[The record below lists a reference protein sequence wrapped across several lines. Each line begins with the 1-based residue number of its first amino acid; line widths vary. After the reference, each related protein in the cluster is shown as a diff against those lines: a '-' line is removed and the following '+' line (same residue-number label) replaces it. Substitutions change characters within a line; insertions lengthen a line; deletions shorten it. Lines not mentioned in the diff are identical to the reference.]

1 MLSLI
6 LTLLSGVAVVRAQP
20 TGPIVTSIQIV
31 GNQRVET
38 DAIRVHIT
46 QLIGQPENPTVVDND
61 LKAIYKMG
69 FFDTLT
75 RVGFSNGVLTYY
87 VHERPLIT
95 DIHFNGMKEVK
106 ASDSEV
112 INALAIHAG
121 AIYDPSRA
129 QTTTRNI
136 TEIYQQKGYLD
147 AKVEFKLI
155 PHANNTAVGLIDVKE
170 GPAVKI
176 SSINFVG
183 NKSFSARELR
193 DEMETRQHSLLSFI
207 FSTGVLDQKKLQS
220 DVDRL
225 TSFYYQHGYV
235 NAQVSQPTIVRSG
248 DSLVVTFNIDEG
260 PQYKVGSVEVVG
272 ELKAPRKDL
281 LSKLTLKPKAVF
293 SGTDMQHD
301 VLTLSDFYS
310 DRGYA
315 YVNVDPRTEVDP
327 ATRVVNVSYN
337 ITPGREVLV
346 DRIKIVGNTKTSDK
360 VIRRVL
366 TIQEQEPYSTG
377 TSRPGVILYETLTTR
392 VVGSTSVRGSTLT

>member
-155 PHANNTAVGLIDVKE
+155 PHAQQYGDRVNRRQGRPRRQNLVNQVRRQQVLF
-170 GPAVKI
+170 GPA
-176 SSINFVG
+176 SC
-183 NKSFSARELR
+183 
-193 DEMETRQHSLLSFI
+193 
-207 FSTGVLDQKKLQS
+207 
-220 DVDRL
+220 
-225 TSFYYQHGYV
+225 
-235 NAQVSQPTIVRSG
+235 
-248 DSLVVTFNIDEG
+248 
-260 PQYKVGSVEVVG
+260 
-272 ELKAPRKDL
+272 
-281 LSKLTLKPKAVF
+281 
-293 SGTDMQHD
+293 
-301 VLTLSDFYS
+301 
-310 DRGYA
+310 
-315 YVNVDPRTEVDP
+315 
-327 ATRVVNVSYN
+327 ATRWRRASIVS
-337 ITPGREVLV
+337 
-346 DRIKIVGNTKTSDK
+346 
-360 VIRRVL
+360 
-366 TIQEQEPYSTG
+366 
-377 TSRPGVILYETLTTR
+377 
-392 VVGSTSVRGSTLT
+392 